1 MFLLYAGF
9 SLKVGNHV
17 KRDAIY
23 GYKRY
28 SQGKDLQDAFDT
40 IMAKIKSLQAEGLA
54 GAVFTQAT
62 DIEDE
67 LNGLITYDR
76 KVQKLY

>member
-1 MFLLYAGF
+1 M
-9 SLKVGNHV
+9 GNHV
-17 KRDAIY
+17 TRDAVY
-23 GYKRY
+23 GYKKY
-28 SQGKDLQDAFDT
+28 QHQKDLQDAFDE
-40 IMAKIKSLQAEGLA
+40 IFAKIKSLEAEGLS
-54 GAVFTQAT
+54 GAVYTQAT

>member
-1 MFLLYAGF
+1 
-9 SLKVGNHV
+9 
-17 KRDAIY
+17 
-23 GYKRY
+23 
-28 SQGKDLQDAFDT
+28 
-40 IMAKIKSLQAEGLA
+40 MAKIKSLKDEGLS

-67 LNGLITYDR
+67 VNGLITYDR